1 MKNNLIS
8 LGAILI
14 ALINLLCN
22 AGCSTTS
29 GGYQLK
35 QTRDDVDWAMTR
47 FNNRS
52 TYGFITPQ
60 EQQQVSAAYKT
71 YQTAFNE
78 AVKQANGN
86 YNTPTPANVKQLADQ
101 LMSVLAAIP

>member
-1 MKNNLIS
+1 MKRNLLS
-8 LGAILI
+8 AGAILI
-14 ALINLLCN
+14 ALAALLCN
-22 AGCSTTS
+22 SGCATTS

-52 TYGFITPQ
+52 TFGFITPQ
-60 EQQQVSAAYKT
+60 EQQQVSAAYKS

-78 AVKQANGN
+78 AAKQARGN
-86 YNTPTPANVKQLADQ
+86 YSTPTPANVKQLADQ
-101 LMSVLAAIP
+101 LLSVLAAIP

>member
-1 MKNNLIS
+1 MKNNLLTS
-8 LGAILI
+8 GAILI
-14 ALINLLCN
+14 ALVTLLFN
-22 AGCSTTS
+22 SGCTTTS

-35 QTRDDVDWAMTR
+35 QTRDDVDFAMTR

-52 TYGFITPQ
+52 TFGFITPQ

-86 YNTPTPANVKQLADQ
+86 YNTPTPTNVKQLADQ
-101 LMSVLAAIP
+101 LMSVLASIP

>member
-1 MKNNLIS
+1 MKNYPLAS
-8 LGAILI
+8 I
-14 ALINLLCN
+14 ALLL
-22 AGCSTTS
+22 AMITLLFSTGCTTTS

-35 QTRDDVDWAMTR
+35 QTRDDVDFAMTR

-52 TYGFITPQ
+52 TFGFITPQ